1 MKRYTYSRPSENIIG
16 YELSQLA
23 KQETNDCVVISIS
36 SAFEIPYEAAH
47 EFVRVRFGRK
57 NRQGTRGFI
66 EIMDRL
72 SISKFSL
79 NNRLFSPV
87 TTIVAENK
95 PSSQLKK
102 MTVNQ
107 FIMKNPKGTF
117 IMLVNGH
124 AFTIKNGVV
133 IGNFED
139 SVKIKRR
146 AIRAYKVFPVK

>member
-1 MKRYTYSRPSENIIG
+1 M
-16 YELSQLA
+16 SQLA
-23 KQETNDCVVISIS
+23 KQETNDCVVISLS
-36 SAFEIPYEAAH
+36 SAFEINYESAH
-47 EFVRVRFGRK
+47 EFARTRFGRK

-72 SISKFSL
+72 SISKL
-79 NNRLFSPV
+79 TINNKKFSPV
-87 TTIVAENK
+87 TTIVPDNK

-117 IMLVNGH
+117 IMVVNGH

-133 IGNFED
+133 VGNFED

-146 AIRAYKVFPVK
+146 VLRAYKVF